1 MIMGMRWISLLCIL
15 LLAGCIATPAAA
27 FTADS
32 LDMTIQANGDTEMSF
47 HYTLSWIEHIA
58 VFLRIA
64 DPADELK
71 NALEG
76 NSDKTVDVTGV
87 TSDSASFLV
96 YEFTTV
102 RETPESVIYTTP
114 QINFTEAETILQ
126 EYWFA
131 PLITTDL
138 SPAVTT
144 VTFPDGYAERF
155 ENRIEIPHVTHE
167 IPR

>member
-15 LLAGCIATPAAA
+15 LLVGCNMPPATA

-32 LDMTIQANGDTEMSF
+32 LDMAVQPDGDTDVSF
-47 HYTLSWIEHIA
+47 HYSLSWIEHIA

-76 NSDKTVDVTGV
+76 HSNKTVEVTGV
-87 TSDSASFLV
+87 TSGSASFLV
-96 YEFTTV
+96 YEFTAV
-102 RETPESVIYTTP
+102 REFPESVTYTTP
-114 QINFTEAETILQ
+114 KINFTEAETILQ

-144 VTFPDGYAERF
+144 VTFPDGYTEQF
-155 ENRIEIPHVTHE
+155 EDRIEIPHVTHE